1 VGNPVLE
8 HSTLG
13 PEYAE
18 ALKNEIVEK
27 GRRDAADRK
36 RADRKRDIGQ
46 LARDL
51 LLTVVRRGDQQIDPA
66 AIYDVARRF
75 VEAGEAE

>member
-1 VGNPVLE
+1 MDEISETRREEINRMLE
-8 HSTLG
+8 S
-13 PEYAE
+13 AF
-18 ALKNEIVEK
+18 
-27 GRRDAADRK
+27 RRK
-36 RADRKRDIGQ
+36 ETVSQ